1 MDWGNRTMFRM
12 MKDLNLR
19 KKLLASFLAIM
30 LLITVSNGYN
40 IFSLL
45 HTNNNLDQMLKQEM
59 QLLTA
64 DEKIAENMAERMTLV
79 QSYLLSGNQSYRT
92 KFDNGIEESL
102 ALEKQILDLS
112 DFEKAKQLIEKKV
125 KWGLLI
131 NQVFK
136 MWDKGNKQEASNI
149 IKKEVQPI
157 EIELIDG
164 FKELANS
171 REAKIEK
178 IGNKMSID
186 GKNMTL
192 LSIVIT
198 ILVFLVG
205 IIVAIVISKFIISPI
220 ETVMKRLKAI
230 GSGDLTGKELEVRY
244 NDEIGQLAIS
254 TNQLQKDFNSI
265 LEEISNI
272 SKTLAHNSVELSHS
286 SSEVAV
292 SAEQNSA
299 IMQELASGS
308 DQQATKT
315 ANIALKV
322 STFIAKI
329 KESDNYGKEI
339 ESATNTVQ
347 DLTRKGRVLM
357 DSSSRQMMKI
367 NVVVQDVVE
376 KVQSLYE
383 KSNEISN
390 LITIINSIAS
400 QTNLLAL
407 NAAIEAAR
415 AGENG
420 KGFAVVANEVK
431 ELARQT
437 TLSAKDITLIIE
449 DIQNQFKVVTSSLR
463 QSSEEVSKG
472 SFQIDET
479 NRMFVE
485 INRAVE
491 NMVEG
496 IHVISVILT
505 NLSTDGLDMNDS
517 LQEISMISQQSSANI
532 EETSTVTIQTGISM
546 EEVKSRSEKLSKL
559 AEELNEMVS
568 KFKLV

>member
-92 KFDNGIEESL
+92 KFDNGIGESL

-112 DFEKAKQLIEKKV
+112 DSEKAKQLIEKKV

-254 TNQLQKDFNSI
+254 TNQLQNDFNSI

-315 ANIALKV
+315 ANLALKV

-339 ESATNTVQ
+339 ESATNNVQ

-367 NVVVQDVVE
+367 NVVVQEVVE

-479 NRMFVE
+479 NGMFVE

-505 NLSTDGLDMNDS
+505 NLSTDGLNMNDS